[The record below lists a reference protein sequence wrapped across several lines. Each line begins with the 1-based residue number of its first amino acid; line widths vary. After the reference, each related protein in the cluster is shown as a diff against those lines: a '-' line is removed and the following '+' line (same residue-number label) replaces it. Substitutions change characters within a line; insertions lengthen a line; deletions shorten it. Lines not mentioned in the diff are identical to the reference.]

1 MKNLLPPQ
9 GRDTTIS
16 IAKGIAIILMVIAHA
31 EAPGWLCK
39 FIFEFH
45 MPLFFITAGS
55 FFSRKYLNDEATFVK
70 KRIRGLY
77 WPFWKW
83 SVFFLIIHNW
93 MFSLGI
99 LNETFGNEMGG
110 VTHPYTWHQIQQNLW
125 NITTAMGGYDQFLCG
140 AFWFFRGL
148 FVASILYLII
158 YKAVDAGLSGIP
170 GKPGIS
176 GLSGKLGNPGLSP
189 TPYLVCLV
197 MLLLCGWKTYEG
209 LKVVTI
215 VQGGYRDMMG
225 CFFFGCGFIFRQFVD
240 KYQRLMS
247 RHYASVWTTL
257 LFAAI
262 VYLFSYY
269 LTANMNW
276 RSNFTQFL
284 SLPLPALLG
293 FLMTYNVSRWIDSRE
308 SRLKRFLVYTG
319 DHTLNIFIFH
329 IVAYKTVSL
338 LKIWYYG
345 LDPRQIGCHMV
356 IHEHS
361 QEDLFW
367 VLYTIAGVG
376 LPLGATWLVEKIK
389 CRFREY
395 RASAASLP
403 Q

>member
-1 MKNLLPPQ
+1 MK
-9 GRDTTIS
+9 RDTTIS

-31 EAPGWLCK
+31 EAPGALCQ

-45 MPLFFITAGS
+45 MPLFFITAGY
-55 FFSRKYLNDEATFVK
+55 FFSLKYLNDEATFVK
-70 KRIRGLY
+70 KRVKGLY

-93 MFSLGI
+93 MFDLGI
-99 LNETFGNEMGG
+99 LNEVYGNEMGG
-110 VTHPYTWHQIQQNLW
+110 VTHPYNWHQIQQHLW
-125 NITTAMGGYDQFLCG
+125 TITTAMGGYDQFLCG

-158 YKAVDAGLSGIP
+158 YKVVLYVLSS
-170 GKPGIS
+170 IS
-176 GLSGKLGNPGLSP
+176 RISSP
-189 TPYLVCLV
+189 SRLTRLTPYLICLI

-209 LKVVTI
+209 LKVVNL

-240 KYQRLMS
+240 KYQQFIS
-247 RHYASVWTTL
+247 RYYASVWATL
-257 LFAAI
+257 LFAVI
-262 VYLFSYY
+262 VWLFSKY

-276 RSNFTQFL
+276 RSTYIQFL
-284 SLPLPALLG
+284 SLPLPAILG

-308 SRLKRFLVYTG
+308 STLKRFLVYTG

-329 IVAYKTVSL
+329 IVAYKVVSL

-345 LDPRQIGCHMV
+345 MDPRQIGCHMV
-356 IHEHS
+356 IHDHS

-367 VLYTIAGVG
+367 ILYTIAGVG
-376 LPLGATWLVEKIK
+376 LPLGATWCNEQIRKRL
-389 CRFREY
+389 REY
-395 RASAASLP
+395 RASSAS
-403 Q
+403 QAQ

>member
-1 MKNLLPPQ
+1 MK
-9 GRDTTIS
+9 RDTTIS

-31 EAPGWLCK
+31 EAPAWLCK

-45 MPLFFITAGS
+45 MPLFFITAGY
-55 FFSRKYLNDEATFVK
+55 FFSLKYLNDEATFIK
-70 KRIRGLY
+70 KRIKGLY

-93 MFSLGI
+93 MFDLGI
-99 LNETFGNEMGG
+99 LNEVYGNEMGG
-110 VTHPYTWHQIQQNLW
+110 VTHPYNWHQIQQHLW
-125 NITTAMGGYDQFLCG
+125 TITTAMGGYDQFLCG

-158 YKAVDAGLSGIP
+158 YKVLESSITSLTSM
-170 GKPGIS
+170 IS
-176 GLSGKLGNPGLSP
+176 LTNKAKRAI
-189 TPYLVCLV
+189 PYLICLV

-209 LKVVTI
+209 LKVVNL

-240 KYQRLMS
+240 KYQQLVS
-247 RHYASVWTTL
+247 RYYASVWTTL
-257 LFAAI
+257 LFALV
-262 VYLFSYY
+262 VYLFSKY

-276 RSNFTQFL
+276 RSNYTQFL
-284 SLPLPALLG
+284 SLPIPALLG
-293 FLMTYNVSRWIDSRE
+293 FLMTYNVSRWIDGSE
-308 SRLKRFLVYTG
+308 NMVKRFLAYLG

-329 IVAYKTVSL
+329 IIAYKTVSL

-361 QEDLFW
+361 QEDWFW

-376 LPLGATWLVEKIK
+376 LPLGATWLSEKIK
-389 CRFREY
+389 GRIREY
-395 RASAASLP
+395 RASSAS
-403 Q
+403 QAQ